1 MFVTIVRNP
10 TMYTDAKET
19 AITKIAVWLIFIPI
33 LNLFTLFTTRGL
45 VEYDKFCEM
54 SLRKQK
60 IFTTERKLD
69 LNQKKNAR
77 SIVIG

>member
-33 LNLFTLFTTRGL
+33 LNLFTLFTKRGL
-45 VEYDKFCEM
+45 VEYET
-54 SLRKQK
+54 L
-60 IFTTERKLD
+60 
-69 LNQKKNAR
+69 KKKY
-77 SIVIG
+77 

>member
-10 TMYTDAKET
+10 TMYTDAKEP

-45 VEYDKFCEM
+45 VEYETLKILDKLMEM
-54 SLRKQK
+54 QK
-60 IFTTERKLD
+60 
-69 LNQKKNAR
+69 
-77 SIVIG
+77 